1 MGASQFIPSTWAIY
15 GGIVN
20 SGNGWQYQQNR
31 DAIRSMLGKNTP
43 SNPFNNQDAF
53 TATALLLRDNGADG
67 SYGGDRLAALRPPL
81 HQFAGA
87 RQGLSVED
95 KRHSLALH
103 YRSAP
108 EYEAEAETFLRGLI
122 DDNSSSLE
130 LKRGKMVLEV
140 MPGGAN
146 KGAAIDAFMEEAP
159 FRGRTPVFIGDDVT
173 DEDGFAAVNRH
184 GGLTLRVG
192 AAAETAAV
200 FGLADEDA
208 VFAWLESWC
217 TAEGGGKAE

>member
-1 MGASQFIPSTWAIY
+1 M
-15 GGIVN
+15 
-20 SGNGWQYQQNR
+20 
-31 DAIRSMLGKNTP
+31 
-43 SNPFNNQDAF
+43 
-53 TATALLLRDNGADG
+53 
-67 SYGGDRLAALRPPL
+67 RPPL